1 MLSFVRRLINS
12 RLGLIITFAVLIVLA
27 LAFAAGDVTGLR
39 SSSFGG
45 MTGTTVATIGD
56 HSISAADLRADAQ
69 RIMDGY
75 RRQYPSLAMPE
86 FIEKGGLDFA
96 LDGRINSVA
105 IDAFAESQKM
115 RFGKSLID
123 NQIATAPPLLGLNGK
138 FDKTKYQQFL
148 QQQGISDDEMH
159 KQLGRSLAEAQLVA
173 PLLPTA
179 TGKIRAPAE
188 MATPYASMLL
198 EKRQGTI
205 AFVPTPAMTLPK
217 PITDAEAQAY
227 YKANVARYSVPERR
241 SVRYAVVTV
250 ADLKTRATPTDAEI
264 AKAYQ
269 DQSARFQA
277 TENRTLHQV
286 VLLDQ
291 KSADALAAKVR
302 GGTAIDAAAKA
313 AGLEAAAITDV
324 TRTAYAGQTSADL
337 ASQVFGAA
345 SGAVVGPVKTSLGWT
360 VVHVDSVKA
369 VPARSL
375 DQARPDLVKELTAKK
390 MTVVA
395 TTIRAQ
401 VDDDVANNKT
411 IEEIARDLKLTLQT
425 APPLTAQG
433 VDPDAKTPTKPDPA
447 MAPYYQLAFS
457 ASPEDDAQLIPVNKE
472 GDFAL
477 ARLDRIVPAAPRPYA
492 AVADQVKRDVTIE
505 RQLGLARDVARAM
518 VDKVNKGVPLAQ
530 AISQSGVKLPATKP
544 IPETARAALFVR
556 DPNKPVPAP
565 LVLLFNTP
573 LHAAKLLTAP
583 YKGGWFVLVVDKV
596 DRGDARGNN
605 DIVEKMRGDLGSTFG
620 DEYRQQYIR
629 AMRNQ
634 VGTRK
639 NTTAIADVRA
649 GLLGQGN
656 SGGQ

>member
-1 MLSFVRRLINS
+1 MLSFVRRLVNS
-12 RLGLIITFAVLIVLA
+12 RLGLLVTFAVLVLIA

-39 SSSFGG
+39 SNGFGG
-45 MTGTTVATIGD
+45 VTGTNVATVGNR
-56 HSISAADLRADAQ
+56 SISSADLKADAQ
-69 RIMDGY
+69 RAMDGY

-86 FIEKGGLDFA
+86 FIDKGGLDFA
-96 LDGRINSVA
+96 LDGRINSLA
-105 IDAFAESQKM
+105 IEAYAQGQKI
-115 RFGKSLID
+115 RIGKSLID
-123 NQIATAPPLLGLNGK
+123 NQIATAPPLQGLDGK

-159 KQLGRSLAEAQLVA
+159 KQLGRSLAEAQLIA

-198 EKRQGTI
+198 EKRSGTI
-205 AFVPTPAMTLPK
+205 AFIPTQSVTLPTP
-217 PITDAEAQAY
+217 ITETEAQNY

-241 SVRYAVVTV
+241 SVRYAVFTV
-250 ADLKTRATPTDAEI
+250 ADLKARSTPTEAEI

-302 GGTAIDAAAKA
+302 GGTAIEAAARA

-324 TRTAYAGQTSADL
+324 TKTAYTTQTSPDL
-337 ASQVFGAA
+337 ANQVFGAT
-345 SGAVVGPVKTSLGWT
+345 SGATIGPVKTSLGWT
-360 VVHVDSVKA
+360 VAHLDSIKA
-369 VPARSL
+369 VPAKSL
-375 DQARPDLVKELTAKK
+375 DQARPDLVKELTDKK

-395 TTIRAQ
+395 TSIRAQ
-401 VDDDVANNKT
+401 FDDDIGNNKT
-411 IEEIARDLKLTLQT
+411 IEEIAKDLKVTLQT

-433 VDPDAKTPTKPDPA
+433 VDTDAKTPVKPDPA
-447 MAPYYQLAFS
+447 MAPYYQLAFTTE
-457 ASPEDDAQLIPVNKE
+457 ASDDAQMIPVNKE

-477 ARLDRIVPAAPRPYA
+477 AKLDRIIPAAPRPYA
-492 AVADQVKRDVTIE
+492 TVADQVKKDLTIE
-505 RQLGLARDVARAM
+505 RQLGVSRNVARAI
-518 VDKVNKGVPLAQ
+518 VDKVNKGMPLAQ
-530 AISQSGVKLPATKP
+530 AISQSGVKLPGTKP
-544 IPETARAALFVR
+544 IPDTARAVLFAR

-573 LHAAKLLTAP
+573 LHTAKLLAAP
-583 YKGGWFVLVVDKV
+583 YKGGWFVLVVDKI
-596 DRGDARGNN
+596 DRGNARGNA
-605 DIVEKMRGDLGSTFG
+605 DIVDKMRGDLGSTFG

-634 VGTRK
+634 VGTKK

-649 GLLGQGN
+649 ELLGQGTP
-656 SGGQ
+656 GGQ